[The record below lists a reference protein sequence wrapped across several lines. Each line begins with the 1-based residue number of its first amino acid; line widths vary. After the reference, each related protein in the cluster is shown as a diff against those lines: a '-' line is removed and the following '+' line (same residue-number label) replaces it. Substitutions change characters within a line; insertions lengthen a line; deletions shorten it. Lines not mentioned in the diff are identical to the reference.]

1 MKFRWWNEILLIIEA
16 QEKALCALQIWL
28 NWKHNQYNTELG
40 QKFYTN
46 VGKKITLIKG
56 KQIEKNNFHLRNS
69 ILKKL

>member
-1 MKFRWWNEILLIIEA
+1 MNFRWWNEILLIIEA
-16 QEKALCALQIWL
+16 QEKALHALQIWL
-28 NWKHNQYNTELG
+28 NWKHNQYSTELG

-56 KQIEKNNFHLRNS
+56 KQIEKNNFYLRNS